1 VYVPRHFSVDDPADV
16 DSFLAAH
23 PAAQLVT
30 VGPDGAPD
38 ATLLPYVLDGDRLL
52 AHLARANEHWRRIED
67 GAPALV
73 VVSGA
78 DAYVSPGWYATKREH
93 GRVVPT
99 WNYSAVH
106 LRGTVRVHDDADW
119 VLDVVTRLT
128 DLHESGRDEPW
139 AVTDAPEKYVRAN
152 LKAIIGVEVRVEHV
166 EAKAKLSQNRSLDDR
181 LGTIAGLES
190 EPSSGARDVASAMGA
205 QLPGAG

>member
-1 VYVPRHFSVDDPADV
+1 MYVPRHFSVDDPADV

-190 EPSSGARDVASAMGA
+190 EPSSGARDVASAMRA
-205 QLPGAG
+205 RLPGAG

>member
-1 VYVPRHFSVDDPADV
+1 MYVPRHFSVDDPADV

-38 ATLLPYVLDGDRLL
+38 ATLLPYILDGDRLL

-190 EPSSGARDVASAMGA
+190 EPSSGARDVASAMRA
-205 QLPGAG
+205 RLPGAG

>member
-1 VYVPRHFSVDDPADV
+1 MYVPRHFSVDDPAEV

-106 LRGTVRVHDDADW
+106 LRGTARVHDDADW

-190 EPSSGARDVASAMGA
+190 EPSSGARDVASAMRA
-205 QLPGAG
+205 RLPGAG